1 MLYLYYLSVGS
12 HKEYELSINDSSLSG
27 DIRFN
32 YTHNPPHIS
41 TMYLLAKICDTL
53 WENLAGDKEI
63 LFLQYLL
70 PGLKMIPSAK
80 FEVNCMLYLGAVSSS
95 FTPAQKLQLEEIFN
109 FNARENLKACPH

>member
-1 MLYLYYLSVGS
+1 
-12 HKEYELSINDSSLSG
+12 
-27 DIRFN
+27 
-32 YTHNPPHIS
+32 
-41 TMYLLAKICDTL
+41 MYLLAKICDTL

-80 FEVNCMLYLGAVSSS
+80 FEVNCMLHLGAVSSS

-109 FNARENLKACPH
+109 FRHCKGKLKSPYTPILHGTLKRHLTKLKICCESSKSNEVRKGG